1 MAKTKEVSHA
11 EVWDDT
17 ALVDSWNEALAEYK
31 KYHSLAAKGEK
42 IERVLDEAE
51 ERENEDFAVSQ
62 ADTTLNGDSDLAA
75 TTNDNNAVSREHRAT
90 TIPSAP
96 PMNGDTQA
104 LPAASAASAV
114 PQALMNGGERF
125 HISHLLHDTDTRTV
139 PDEGLKNLMMSWYY
153 AGYYTG
159 LYEGQQ
165 KACAM
170 MQQRPEG

>member
-1 MAKTKEVSHA
+1 MAKTKDVSHE

-42 IERVLDEAE
+42 IEHVLDEAE

-62 ADTTLNGDSDLAA
+62 ADTTLSGGSDLAA
-75 TTNDNNAVSREHRAT
+75 TTNNNYAVSREHRAT
-90 TIPSAP
+90 TTPSAP

-104 LPAASAASAV
+104 PPAAAVV

-125 HISHLLHDTDTRTV
+125 HTSHLLHDTETRTV

-165 KACAM
+165 KAYAT